1 MGECFIGS
9 YLNTIVFLDGQ
20 NLYRSAKDAW
30 GLGCTSSTYQYTW
43 PSFDVEKLSTTLAS
57 KPSGRVLSQI
67 RFYTGVP
74 RRDQDAQWYDFW
86 GRKLEYLEN
95 QGIEVYRG
103 RINEHQQEKGVDVKL
118 SVDLIRLTYEKR
130 YEVAIIVSQDRD
142 FEPAIQLAKEIARD
156 QHRQLVFESHFPV
169 GLGSHSK
176 RGIPGTTWMPI
187 DKNTYDA
194 CLDPRDYRTPT
205 TS

>member
-1 MGECFIGS
+1 
-9 YLNTIVFLDGQ
+9 LNTIIFFDGQ

-30 GLGCTSSTYQYTW
+30 RLRPTSNTYKYTW
-43 PSFDVEKLSTTLAS
+43 PSYDVEKLATTLAS
-57 KPSGRVLSQI
+57 QTPGRTLSQI

-74 RRDQDAQWYDFW
+74 RRDQDAEWHDFW

-118 SVDLIRLTYEKR
+118 SVDLIRLTYEKL

-169 GLGSHSK
+169 GRGSHSD
-176 RGIPGTTWMPI
+176 RGIPGTNWLPI
-187 DKNTYDA
+187 DQATYDT
-194 CLDPRDYRTPT
+194 CYDPQDYRKPAVP
-205 TS
+205 